1 MIPDVLRF
9 WGASPTANDG
19 LIWVFCIFFISYL
32 VGSIPFGVLI
42 SKLYKLGDIR
52 STGSGNIGATNVL
65 RTGSKSA
72 AFLTLI
78 MDTAKGSI
86 VVFLAGEFFGITAS
100 HFAAFGVFIG
110 HLFSIFLFFK
120 GGKGVATFIGVLL
133 AYNFQLFLLFTFTW
147 LLCALL
153 FKYSSLSAII
163 ALIINL
169 LSTIAFDLNYIYFI
183 IVSFFILI
191 KHFSNIQRLLTG
203 NETKIVLKK
212 KIKF

>member
-1 MIPDVLRF
+1 MNYDL
-9 WGASPTANDG
+9 
-19 LIWVFCIFFISYL
+19 LIIFFSYL
-32 VGSIPFGVLI
+32 CGSIPFGLVI
-42 SKLYKLGDIR
+42 SYIFKKDDPR
-52 STGSGNIGATNVL
+52 SIGSKNIGATNVL
-65 RTGSKSA
+65 RTAGVMLGL
-72 AFLTLI
+72 FTLI
-78 MDTAKGSI
+78 LDILKGFIAIKITLMLNSD
-86 VVFLAGEFFGITAS
+86 VVGLSMTFVI
-100 HFAAFGVFIG
+100 IG
-110 HLFSIFLFFK
+110 HIFPIWLKFK

-163 ALIINL
+163 ALITNL
-169 LSTIAFDLNYIYFI
+169 ISTVAFDLNYIYFI
-183 IVSFFILI
+183 IVSFLILI